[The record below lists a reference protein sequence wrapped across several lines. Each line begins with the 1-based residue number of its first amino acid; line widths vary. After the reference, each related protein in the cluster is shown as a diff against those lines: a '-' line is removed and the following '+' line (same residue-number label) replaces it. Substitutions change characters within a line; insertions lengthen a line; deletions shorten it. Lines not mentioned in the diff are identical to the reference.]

1 MVGHRRKDSEYM
13 LHRICQDVL
22 TTREACGFEMLY
34 REARAR
40 KEGLRENG
48 SEEVVSVTL
57 IEYLLSFQ

>member
-1 MVGHRRKDSEYM
+1 M